1 MLQQCLEQQLLW
13 PSPPECISNAKLL
26 NSFHKATTYASH
38 LFIFQPLTNQVFP
51 TQRLSH
57 STSFPQVW
65 GCHFKLTLWHLKL
78 PLPLLLGGC
87 PLTLPSNPTC
97 LWAWLPRTQQLRRLL
112 CWWPTSLPLTQG
124 YLNLLQPPSPEHAH
138 NSLLV
143 PNAD

>member
-13 PSPPECISNAKLL
+13 PSPPECISNAKLF

-78 PLPLLLGGC
+78 PLPLLLLR
-87 PLTLPSNPTC
+87 PLH
-97 LWAWLPRTQQLRRLL
+97 LL
-112 CWWPTSLPLTQG
+112 CCTTVSARKSLVAIFPALGTLGMAGDVWGCQG
-124 YLNLLQPPSPEHAH
+124 CCS
-138 NSLLV
+138 
-143 PNAD
+143 